1 MRKDGRI
8 RNLPLCSH
16 ELDPSSHLSIC
27 LPRWF
32 DVCRVP
38 MHSPRTSS
46 FRLKTKK
53 PSHRTAQIQSTIIF
67 QKLLSCK
74 SFYIS
79 QTFVI
84 SVFWPCRLGTDQSSS
99 IENKLSGNLGMAKT
113 SPASKYASDSLAIIK
128 KDCLFYTFVTINNKR
143 NKICGPLKEK

>member
-1 MRKDGRI
+1 MISVLFNSNKIKAVMRKDGRI
-8 RNLPLCSH
+8 QNLPLCSH
-16 ELDPSSHLSIC
+16 ELDPSPHLSIC

-38 MHSPRTSS
+38 MHSLRASS

-84 SVFWPCRLGTDQSSS
+84 SVFWPCHLGTDQSSS

-113 SPASKYASDSLAIIK
+113 SLASKYSPVLLALMK
-128 KDCLFYTFVTINNKR
+128 KKLPFVR
-143 NKICGPLKEK
+143 